1 MDQMQECRMAITECE
16 GQIIAVALDDDDIA
30 RSTVDSFDEDRAAM
44 DSAPRWSVQVEQDN
58 GSTLVKLAVIAGVFA
73 LSLASVWVLS
83 R

>member
-1 MDQMQECRMAITECE
+1 MQECRMAITECD
-16 GQIIAVALDDDDIA
+16 GQIIAVALDEDSVA
-30 RSTVDSFDEDRAAM
+30 RATVDSFDEERATM
-44 DSAPRWSVQVEQDN
+44 DSAPRWSIQAEQGN